1 MILKNPYCKKLEE
14 RRIEMAVRAIEA
26 NYNPPDLPMGG
37 FDPSPLALGLSDS
50 DETAIF
56 SKPRVTPPTQG
67 KCSEC
72 GQPLCGDCA

>member
-1 MILKNPYCKKLEE
+1 MVIRNRPCKKPINF
-14 RRIEMAVRAIEA
+14 RVEMAVKAVES
-26 NYNPPDLPMGG
+26 NYSSPDLPMGG

-50 DETAIF
+50 DEAAIF
-56 SKPRVTPPTQG
+56 SKPRVTPPSQR

>member
-1 MILKNPYCKKLEE
+1 MVVKIPYFKKLEE

-26 NYNPPDLPMGG
+26 NYSPPELPMGG

-50 DETAIF
+50 DEAAIF
-56 SKPRVTPPTQG
+56 SKPRCPPPTQG

-72 GQPLCGDCA
+72 GQSLCGDCA